1 MNENKI
7 LISFIIHAEKG
18 FFKKPDINDTIYL
31 TYNMIHKPAVLG
43 ILGAII
49 GLDGFTK
56 ANQLPEYYQRLKSIP
71 IGIKPVN
78 SRNGTFQKIVITYNN
93 TTGFA
98 SEEKG
103 GNLIINEQTLLNPS
117 YKIYLLLELKNE
129 DQKKLYNNIKNQKSE
144 YLPYMGKNDFSLWWY
159 KDEVKEY
166 EYDKL
171 ERETDFYI
179 DTLFMKKEP
188 VMNSVVEAVG
198 ISELADQQSWFFIFE
213 RLPYKYNE
221 ELFQYDITD
230 FVYTN
235 AKFKKDVNINSGNL
249 YKIKNQEKVVFLF

>member
-1 MNENKI
+1 MTGSKK
-7 LISFIIHAEKG
+7 LISFIIYSEKG

-49 GLDGFTK
+49 GLEGFK
-56 ANQLPEYYQRLKSIP
+56 KGNQLPEYYQRLKSIP
-71 IGIKPVN
+71 VGIKPVN
-78 SRNGTFQKIVITYNN
+78 SKNGSFQKVVITYNN

-117 YKIYLLLELKNE
+117 YKIYLLLDMGNE
-129 DQKKLYNNIKNQKSE
+129 DQKKLYNYIKNQKSE
-144 YLPYMGKNDFSLWWY
+144 YLPYMGKNDYSLWWY
-159 KDEVKEY
+159 KDEVEEY
-166 EYDKL
+166 EYEEFKSYN
-171 ERETDFYI
+171 DFCI
-179 DTLFMKKEP
+179 DTIFIKSGP
-188 VMNSVVEAVG
+188 VWSSVVEAIG
-198 ISELADQQSWFFIFE
+198 RRALAEQQSWFFIFE

-221 ELFQYDITD
+221 NLFQYDITD

-235 AKFKKDVNINSGNL
+235 AKLKKNANINSENL
-249 YKIKNQEKVVFLF
+249 YKIKNQKKVVFLY